1 MLGYLLLS
9 GITNGAMYAL
19 IALGIVIVFKAS
31 GAVNLAHGDLFMVCG
46 FIAYTAHVQLHVP
59 YVLTLPL
66 VAAAGFAIGLLA
78 ERIAFRPVFKHGL
91 VSVLLAT
98 VGLSFVLKG
107 LARDIWGGLG
117 DVLPFP
123 PVVDN
128 DPVMI
133 GDTIVLPQ
141 QLVALAGAIAV
152 MVAFTLFFRLTS
164 IGKQMQATADN
175 KKAATLV
182 GIRVGRIYMLT
193 FAISAAVGGCAAVLM
208 APLTMLYPDLGF
220 ALFLKAF
227 AAAVLGGLTSIPG
240 ALLGGLLIGMIES
253 LAAGYVST
261 SLQDIS
267 AFVVIMFVMV
277 FLPSG
282 LLGERR
288 PRLV

>member
-9 GITNGAMYAL
+9 GVTTGALYAL

-46 FIAYTAHVQLHVP
+46 FVAYTLHVSWHVS
-59 YVLTLPL
+59 YLLTLPL
-66 VAAAGFAIGLLA
+66 VVCAGFAVGLVA

-98 VGLSFVLKG
+98 IGLSFILKG
-107 LARDIWGGLG
+107 LARNIWGGLG

-128 DPVMI
+128 DPI
-133 GDTIVLPQ
+133 LLGDTIVVPQ
-141 QLVALAGAIAV
+141 QLVALAGAIGV
-152 MVAFTLFFRLTS
+152 MVAFTLFFRLTR

-193 FAISAAVGGCAAVLM
+193 FAISAAVGGAAAVLM

-220 ALFLKAF
+220 SLFLKAF

-240 ALLGGLLIGMIES
+240 ALLGGLLIGLIES
-253 LAAGYVST
+253 LAAGYIST
-261 SLQDIS
+261 GLQDVS
-267 AFVVIMFVMV
+267 AFIVIMFVLV
-277 FLPSG
+277 FVPTG

-288 PRLV
+288 ARLV